1 MSARR
6 VAQFFAVAIL
16 VGGCTTDGGLVPEPP
31 KAPSGGEPL
40 LAPIDQLKT
49 DTTEASL
56 FDWRSAGI
64 PYVGVWAAEPAGCAR
79 IDVDASYPTFA
90 VVTVKTLRQ
99 GTLNCAIAAKPGTE
113 PVDGVTVR
121 FTNPSRSMPLR
132 VKVSIRCEIVP
143 MTRLISL
150 KRRGPSRSAMTI
162 STLHLSPTRARM

>member
-6 VAQFFAVAIL
+6 VAHFLAVAIL
-16 VGGCTTDGGLVPEPP
+16 VGGCTTEGGLVPEPP

-40 LAPIDQLKT
+40 LAPIDQLKP

-79 IDVDASYPTFA
+79 IDLDASYPTFA

-99 GTLNCAIAAKPGTE
+99 GTLNCAIAARTGTE
-113 PVDGVTVR
+113 PVDALCQAAGTTTPR
-121 FTNPSRSMPLR
+121 TFNFTLVGDNDL
-132 VKVSIRCEIVP
+132 
-143 MTRLISL
+143 
-150 KRRGPSRSAMTI
+150 TI
-162 STLHLSPTRARM
+162 SEASTKAVARYVRCRLP